1 MMDMSMDLL
10 ISLTTLVVLAMMSF
24 IMFQMYRYNKQA
36 EERSER
42 KLREMAL
49 SLQREKIEQRIY
61 SANDQLTATTFR
73 FEEANSLIYNR
84 RGESVSLSNQLI
96 EYDSFFKGVGI
107 DLNEL
112 CIKKGQIT
120 CLMPFHKTYEYA
132 YNHIKKACSDTGY
145 TCLRSD
151 TPFDPNN
158 ILKHTIE
165 LILESQIIIGV
176 VDGRNPNV
184 YYEIGIAHS
193 VGKPVILISKASRD
207 KSIPFNVRSNRF
219 IFYKKG
225 QDLVEQLASALNSVK
240 QVETKDVN

>member
-1 MMDMSMDLL
+1 MIISIELL
-10 ISLTTLVVLAMMSF
+10 ISLTSLIIMSVMAF
-24 IMFQMYRYNKQA
+24 VMIQMYRYNKKV
-36 EERSER
+36 EERNEQRLS
-42 KLREMAL
+42 EMAL
-49 SLQREKIEQRIY
+49 SLQRERIEKKVY
-61 SANDQLTATTFR
+61 EANDQLTATTFR

-96 EYDSFFKGVGI
+96 EYDSFLKGVGI

-112 CIKKGQIT
+112 SIKKGQIT

-165 LILESQIIIGV
+165 LILESQIIIGL

-207 KSIPFNVRSNRF
+207 KSIPSYV
-219 IFYKKG
+219 IVCYPH
-225 QDLVEQLASALNSVK
+225 
-240 QVETKDVN
+240 

>member
-1 MMDMSMDLL
+1 MMTISIELL
-10 ISLTTLVVLAMMSF
+10 ISLTSLIIMSVMAYVM
-24 IMFQMYRYNKQA
+24 IQMYRYNKKV
-36 EERSER
+36 EERNEQRLS
-42 KLREMAL
+42 EMAL
-49 SLQREKIEQRIY
+49 SLQRERIEKKVY
-61 SANDQLTATTFR
+61 DANDQLTATTFR

-84 RGESVSLSNQLI
+84 RGESVSLSNQLV

-112 CIKKGQIT
+112 SIKKGQIT

-165 LILESQIIIGV
+165 LILESQIIIGL

-225 QDLVEQLASALNSVK
+225 HDLVEQLATALNSVK
-240 QVETKDVN
+240 QVETKDIN

>member
-1 MMDMSMDLL
+1 MIISIELL
-10 ISLTTLVVLAMMSF
+10 ISLTSLIIMSVMAF
-24 IMFQMYRYNKQA
+24 VMIQMYRYNKKV
-36 EERSER
+36 EERNEQRLS
-42 KLREMAL
+42 EMAL
-49 SLQREKIEQRIY
+49 SLQRERIEKKVY
-61 SANDQLTATTFR
+61 EANDQLTATTFR

-112 CIKKGQIT
+112 SIKKGQIT

-165 LILESQIIIGV
+165 LILESQIIIGL

-225 QDLVEQLASALNSVK
+225 HDLVEQLASALNSVK
-240 QVETKDVN
+240 QVETKDIN

>member
-1 MMDMSMDLL
+1 MTEISMELL
-10 ISLTTLVVLAMMSF
+10 ISLTSLVILVMMSF
-24 IMFQMYRYNKQA
+24 IMFQMFRYNKHA
-36 EERSER
+36 EERNDQ
-42 KLREMAL
+42 KLKEMAL

-73 FEEANSLIYNR
+73 FEEANELIYNR
-84 RGESVSLSNQLI
+84 RGENVSLSHQLI
-96 EYDSFFKGVGI
+96 EFDLFFKGLGI
-107 DLNEL
+107 DINGLR
-112 CIKKGQIT
+112 IKKGQIT
-120 CLMPFHKTYEYA
+120 CLMPFHKTYEYV
-132 YNHIKKACSDTGY
+132 YNHIKKACSDTEFN
-145 TCLRSD
+145 CLRSD

-193 VGKPVILISKASRD
+193 IGKPVILISKASKD

-225 QDLVEQLASALNSVK
+225 QDLVEQLTSALNSVK
-240 QVETKDVN
+240 EKDSN

>member
-1 MMDMSMDLL
+1 MIISIELL
-10 ISLTTLVVLAMMSF
+10 ISLTSLIIMSVMAF
-24 IMFQMYRYNKQA
+24 VMIQMYRYNKKV
-36 EERSER
+36 EERNEQRLS
-42 KLREMAL
+42 EMAL
-49 SLQREKIEQRIY
+49 SLQRERIEKKVY
-61 SANDQLTATTFR
+61 EANDQLTATTFR

-112 CIKKGQIT
+112 SIKKGQIT

-165 LILESQIIIGV
+165 LILESQIIIGL

-225 QDLVEQLASALNSVK
+225 HDLVEQLATALNSVK
-240 QVETKDVN
+240 QVETKDIN

>member
-1 MMDMSMDLL
+1 MIISIELL
-10 ISLTTLVVLAMMSF
+10 ISLTSLIIMSVMAF
-24 IMFQMYRYNKQA
+24 VMIQMYRYNKKV
-36 EERSER
+36 EERNEQRLS
-42 KLREMAL
+42 EMAL
-49 SLQREKIEQRIY
+49 SLQRERIEKKVY
-61 SANDQLTATTFR
+61 EANDQLTATTFR

-112 CIKKGQIT
+112 SIKKGQIT

-165 LILESQIIIGV
+165 LILESQIIIGL

-225 QDLVEQLASALNSVK
+225 HDLVEQLATALNSVK
-240 QVETKDVN
+240 QIETKDIN